1 MRLTPEEEAIDLIDS
16 FYTNEL
22 DQYKAF
28 GKNNYKFAVQS
39 ALLCVDKILNV
50 IPKKRDWKESTIL
63 YMVSLGEDPDDY
75 ELPESDELKHY
86 SNVKSILIEKLSQ
99 IKLI

>member
-1 MRLTPEEEAIDLIDS
+1 MKLTPEEEAIDLIDS

-39 ALLCVDKILNV
+39 ALLCVNKILNEYPSQC
-50 IPKKRDWKESTIL
+50 PKERYEMERHIFWKE
-63 YMVSLGEDPDDY
+63 VKQ
-75 ELPESDELKHY
+75 ELLK
-86 SNVKSILIEKLSQ
+86 
-99 IKLI
+99 IK